1 MLRFYARPGH
11 VFAWPGQRHSGQ
23 IRRYIGRD
31 HKVERDEKGEVV
43 LIGHPAQKEPVEID
57 PDSPDGRRV
66 LRLMR
71 IESDKPLIPAD
82 KETAKAC
89 GMPFVEVEWVE
100 GEFFPTK
107 AKAAPAPA
115 ESPAKS
121 GKAGKS

>member
-1 MLRFYARPGH
+1 MLRFHARPGH
-11 VFAWPGQRHSGQ
+11 VCAWPGQRHSGQ

-31 HKVERDEKGEVV
+31 HKVERNEKGEVS

-57 PDSPDGRRV
+57 PASEDGRRV

-82 KETAKAC
+82 RETAKAC
-89 GMPFVEVEWVE
+89 GVPFVEVEWID
-100 GEFFPTK
+100 GEFHPK
-107 AKAAPAPA
+107 AQAAAVPA